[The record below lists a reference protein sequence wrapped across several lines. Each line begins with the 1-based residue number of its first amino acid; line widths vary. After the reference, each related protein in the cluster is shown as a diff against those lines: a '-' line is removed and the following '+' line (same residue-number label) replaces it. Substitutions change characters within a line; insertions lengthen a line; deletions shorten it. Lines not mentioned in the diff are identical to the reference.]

1 MGIGNSQEI
10 NKDIDIKGDINIY
23 IFGKI
28 NSEDKHD
35 ILNYNLLRKI
45 FPEKEPEKDGFIA
58 LQNSLNLKYAYK
70 YKKNEVSKENI
81 NKKYNAFIF
90 WTKNHQKLSY
100 TLIQHLYEKDK
111 LNKNKNVII
120 YFGEDNS
127 IVEELNKLSD
137 ESKEAIPFLIIIN
150 NNAFEYDKKLYYI
163 NYIPSITN
171 IIKKVLKKN
180 NNFNKYDLIEHSYEE
195 IKEYIYYS

>member
-10 NKDIDIKGDINIY
+10 NKDIDINGDINIY

-35 ILNYNLLRKI
+35 ILSYNLLRKI

-150 NNAFEYDKKLYYI
+150 NNAFEYDEKLYYI
-163 NYIPSITN
+163 NYIPSIAN

-180 NNFNKYDLIEHSYEE
+180 KNCDKYDLIEKSCEE
-195 IKEYIYYS
+195 VKNI